1 MEFNFNIERALGGV
15 SRQGVAFI
23 SGEEENK
30 YSKEN
35 LKNIY
40 FLLDTIGELSA
51 HVNINII
58 IEKKLIFQAQG
69 LPTAIT
75 SGYKFFGTD
84 QHIYLICE
92 KNKFIGFIKVGYK
105 HLFIYDEIG
114 VPIEITP
121 LCVLDFYTY
130 ESCQRKGYGKIMFT
144 EMLSK
149 EKIEAR
155 KMGFDRPSPKF
166 INFLNKYYELKDYV
180 PQNNNFVVFKDYF
193 IDAPPKKNKY
203 DIYSNNN
210 YYNNSETKKKNIL
223 TQRKLGKY
231 NHENGNDNN
240 PYSNKKSEINE
251 KNREFTT
258 RIYREY
264 YNANNKANENKE
276 EDYNYN
282 KENQK
287 KNYGYNPYQ
296 SSSSAYGAFF
306 HMNK

>member
-1 MEFNFNIERALGGV
+1 M
-15 SRQGVAFI
+15 
-23 SGEEENK
+23 
-30 YSKEN
+30 
-35 LKNIY
+35 
-40 FLLDTIGELSA
+40 
-51 HVNINII
+51 
-58 IEKKLIFQAQG
+58 
-69 LPTAIT
+69 
-75 SGYKFFGTD
+75 
-84 QHIYLICE
+84 
-92 KNKFIGFIKVGYK
+92 
-105 HLFIYDEIG
+105 FIYDEIG

-193 IDAPPKKNKY
+193 IDTPPKKNKY

-210 YYNNSETKKKNIL
+210 YYNNSENKKKNIL

-231 NHENGNDNN
+231 SRESDNDNN
-240 PYSNKKSEINE
+240 PYSNKKSDINE
-251 KNREFTT
+251 RNKEFTT

-276 EDYNYN
+276 DNYNYN

>member
-51 HVNINII
+51 HVSINII

-84 QHIYLICE
+84 QHIYLICD

-231 NHENGNDNN
+231 SRESDNDNY
-240 PYSNKKSEINE
+240 PYSNKKSDINE
-251 KNREFTT
+251 RNKEFTT

-264 YNANNKANENKE
+264 YNANNKAKENKE

-282 KENQK
+282 QGNQK
-287 KNYGYNPYQ
+287 KNYGYNPYL